1 MEKDR
6 LSHKLREVEL
16 KLNDAVRNERVLD
29 DRLKL
34 LSDEKSR
41 IEAQMNDKLKKRT
54 DESEDQLK
62 IRDIRIKSL
71 ENQLRLRE
79 DEGLKKSNEYDKLQA
94 LIEQKLALTEKELA
108 EYKVRY

>member
-1 MEKDR
+1 M
-6 LSHKLREVEL
+6 
-16 KLNDAVRNERVLD
+16 LD

-34 LSDEKSR
+34 LADEKTR
-41 IEAQMNDKLKKRT
+41 MEAQLNDKLKKRS

-79 DEGLKKSNEYDKLQA
+79 DEG
-94 LIEQKLALTEKELA
+94 
-108 EYKVRY
+108 

>member
-1 MEKDR
+1 
-6 LSHKLREVEL
+6 
-16 KLNDAVRNERVLD
+16 VRTERVLD

-34 LSDEKSR
+34 LADEKTR
-41 IEAQMNDKLKKRT
+41 MEAQLNDKLKKRS

-79 DEGLKKSNEYDKLQA
+79 DEG
-94 LIEQKLALTEKELA
+94 
-108 EYKVRY
+108 